1 MVFGGKMSKQAKQLL
16 VLAVVFV
23 LALGC
28 GLSGKVEPTV
38 DTAGGEATTAPEV
51 SPTQDVGG
59 GESGGEDEIAASD
72 ISGSLEGLDSYRMRF
87 TMTFEGTDGDGET
100 VQSTLEMEVEYVRD
114 PFAMRVAI
122 SGSDEDIGL
131 AGETMEM
138 VQIGDQQYTVF
149 EGQCMVTP
157 ADESFTD
164 MGLFETEDLLSDIES
179 AHRVMPDE
187 TVNGVACRHYKFDEQ
202 STVGFSSANGEI
214 WVAVDG
220 NYLVKYTLEADG
232 KNPINDEEGHVEWV
246 YELRDINAPIT
257 IEPPAGCESVGSEF
271 PMMPDAT
278 NVMMMEG
285 TVMYESAS
293 AFDDVLAFYQDEM
306 VAAGWT
312 SEDSFVGEG
321 VASLTYTKDGRTATV
336 MLSAGDDVVSVVISA
351 E

>member
-1 MVFGGKMSKQAKQLL
+1 MSIQTKRLL

-23 LALGC
+23 LTLGC

-38 DTAGGEATTAPEV
+38 DTTGDEATTAPEV
-51 SPTQDVGG
+51 SPTEDAGG
-59 GESGGEDEIAASD
+59 EEESGGKDEIAASD
-72 ISGSLEGLDSYRMRF
+72 ISGGLEGLDSYRMHF
-87 TMTFEGTDGDGET
+87 TMTFEGTSGDGET
-100 VQSTLEMEVEYVRD
+100 EQSTLEMEVEYVRD
-114 PFAMRVAI
+114 PFAMRIAI
-122 SGSDEDIGL
+122 SGSDEDVGL
-131 AGETMEM
+131 TGGTMEM

-157 ADESFTD
+157 AEESLAETA
-164 MGLFETEDLLSDIES
+164 LFETEDLLSDIES

-187 TVNGVACRHYKFDEQ
+187 TVNGVACRHYTFDEQ
-202 STVGFSSANGEI
+202 SMVGFTSAKGEI

-220 NYLVKYTLEADG
+220 DYLVKYTLEADG
-232 KNPINDEEGHVEWV
+232 KNSINDEEGHVEWV
-246 YELRDINAPIT
+246 YEVRDINAPIT
-257 IEPPAGCESVGSEF
+257 IEPPAGCESVAESEF

-278 NVMMMEG
+278 NVIMMEG

-293 AFDDVLAFYQDEM
+293 AFDDVLAFYKDEM

-321 VASLTYTKDGRTATV
+321 VASLTYTKDGRTASI
-336 MLSAGDDVVSVVISA
+336 MLSAGDGVVSVVIST